1 MTNKKAGDG
10 MITIEAKV
18 IVAEDGKIALE
29 AVNAPPEV
37 KPGEHEVIIV
47 IDGHVVDA
55 KRRMLLTFSAHDIG
69 PWPDNLSLR
78 REDIYGDDGR

>member
-1 MTNKKAGDG
+1 MANKKAGSG

-29 AVNAPPEV
+29 EVNAPPQV
-37 KPGEHEVIIV
+37 KPGEHEAIIV
-47 IDGHVVDA
+47 IDGQVVGA
-55 KRRMLLTFSAHDIG
+55 KQRMPITFSAHDIG
-69 PWPDNLSLR
+69 SWPDNLSLR

>member
-1 MTNKKAGDG
+1 MANKKAGSG

-29 AVNAPPEV
+29 EVNAPPQV
-37 KPGEHEVIIV
+37 KPGAHEAIIV
-47 IDGHVVDA
+47 IDGQVVGA
-55 KRRMLLTFSAHDIG
+55 KRRMPITFSAHDTG